1 MGNQKNTKEGFAEE
15 VIGLQNEWL
24 KKGGT
29 SGCYF
34 YTKLACLDT
43 TLLITSSDLLSKS
56 KLPARWTFK
65 LEENNLEH
73 NDSII
78 VKITTNRNQIWND
91 LDAINSHPDL

>member
-1 MGNQKNTKEGFAEE
+1 MGGQKNTRQDFSDE
-15 VIGLQNEWL
+15 VVRLQNEWL
-24 KKGGT
+24 RKSGT

-56 KLPARWTFK
+56 EIPARWTFK
-65 LEENNLEH
+65 LQENNLEH
-73 NDSII
+73 NDSIF
-78 VKITTNRNQIWND
+78 VRITTNRSQIWND